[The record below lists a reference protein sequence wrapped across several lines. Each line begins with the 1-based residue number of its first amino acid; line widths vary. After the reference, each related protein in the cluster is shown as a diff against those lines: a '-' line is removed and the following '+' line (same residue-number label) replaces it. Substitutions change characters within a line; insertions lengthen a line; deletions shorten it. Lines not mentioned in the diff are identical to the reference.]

1 MVIYCLFWVVR
12 FIWDRRLWLVQNYG
26 CRRGLSE
33 NSELVKQAEVKLSQA
48 QPRLKLMLRL
58 NFIFIMTVGLSKW
71 WKFRTLIKLNYSD
84 KNSSH
89 WWKTIT
95 LRKTNHSKKSS
106 LRWTFITLMRIHHLN
121 ENSSMLCHIIIMLT
135 IHSSCENLFLGKN
148 YHSN

>member
-1 MVIYCLFWVVR
+1 MQLYVVVVR
-12 FIWDRRLWLVQNYG
+12 FIWDRKLWPVQNYG

-33 NSELVKQAEVKLSQA
+33 NSELVKQAGAEVSQA
-48 QPRLKLMLRL
+48 QPQLKLMLRL
-58 NFIFIMTVGLSKW
+58 NYIFIMTVDLSKW

-84 KNSSH
+84 ENSSH

-106 LRWTFITLMRIHHLN
+106 LRWTFITLMRIYYLN
-121 ENSSMLCHIIIMLT
+121 DNSPMLCHIIIMLT
-135 IHSSCENLFLGKN
+135 IRSCCKSWFLGQS